1 MAQFISIHYVC
12 VWRRHLAFFV
22 RFDLCLKC
30 FLIRAE
36 RKKINKLRFSPDTLQ
51 VDAQLPSV
59 TQYTDFST
67 EILG

>member
-1 MAQFISIHYVC
+1 MRKKMAQFISIHYD

-36 RKKINKLRFSPDTLQ
+36 KINKLRFSPDTLQ
-51 VDAQLPSV
+51 VECSIAICNAIHWFL
-59 TQYTDFST
+59 
-67 EILG
+67 